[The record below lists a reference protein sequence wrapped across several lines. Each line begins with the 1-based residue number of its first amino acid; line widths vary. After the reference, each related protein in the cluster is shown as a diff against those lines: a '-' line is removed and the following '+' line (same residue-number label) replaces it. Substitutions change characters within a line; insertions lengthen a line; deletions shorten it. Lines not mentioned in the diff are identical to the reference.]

1 MKRLLMVFVFSVAA
15 VMLAGCG
22 LGRETAEEGPVTIRL
37 MTHDSFDI
45 SAEVLEAFQTETGH
59 TVEVF
64 KAGDGGAALN
74 QAILAK
80 DSPLADVFFGVDNT
94 FLSRA
99 LENDLF
105 VPYESPLLAEIDD
118 QLEVDAEYRALPV
131 DYGDVCLNYDVAW
144 FAESGLEPPQILD
157 DLADPAY
164 VGLTVVENPATSTPG
179 LAFLIAT
186 IHSFGEDGYLDY
198 WQNLVDND
206 VLVVDGW
213 EQAYYS
219 HFTAASD
226 GDRPI
231 VVGYASSPP
240 AEVYFA
246 ETPPEE
252 APTAAVTTD
261 GTCFRQIEFVGIL
274 QGTEHEAAARQLVDF
289 MLSKP
294 FQEDIPL
301 HMFVWPAN
309 TTAALPE
316 VFEQYSKAA
325 EKLSRLTVRRGLRR
339 GRMWCC
345 GDGMTRGQGDRVKG
359 RKVGRLLIF
368 ALPVVFFVL
377 FYFYPLGSIL
387 RLSLFPEGR
396 LALDALRRLATGL
409 LTDGVFVRVFWFT
422 LWQAAVSTVL
432 TVLLAL
438 PGAYVLARYR
448 FRGKELLR
456 VVVTLPFV
464 LPTVVVASAFVA
476 LLGPQGVVNSWLVG
490 FFGLAEPPIQLINT
504 FWIILLAH
512 VFYNYSVAV
521 RMISTYWQNLSPSL
535 TQAAQMLGASMSKKV
550 SPNDQN
556 QQKGN

>member
-1 MKRLLMVFVFSVAA
+1 MKRLIVVLLVLTVVIVLAA
-15 VMLAGCG
+15 CG
-22 LGRETAEEGPVTIRL
+22 SGAAEEGPVTIRL

-45 SAEVLEAFQTETGH
+45 SAEVLEGFETETGI

-105 VPYESPLLAEIDD
+105 IPYDSPMLAEIDD
-118 QLEVDAEYRALPV
+118 SLEVDPEHRALPV

-144 FAESGLEPPQILD
+144 FEESELEPPQTLEA
-157 DLADPAY
+157 LADPAY
-164 VGLTVVENPATSTPG
+164 SGLTVVENPATSTPG

-186 IHSFGEDGYLDY
+186 IHTFGEDGYLDY
-198 WQNLVDND
+198 WQRLADND
-206 VLVVDGW
+206 VLVADGW

-219 HFTAASD
+219 HFTAVSE

-231 VVGYASSPP
+231 VVSYASSPP

-246 ETPPEE
+246 EEPLEE

-274 QGTEHEAAARQLVDF
+274 RGTEHEAAAQQLVDF

-316 VFEQYSKAA
+316 VFEQYS
-325 EKLSRLTVRRGLRR
+325 ELSENPATMAPETIDANRE
-339 GRMWCC
+339 MWIEAW
-345 GDGMTRGQGDRVKG
+345 TN
-359 RKVGRLLIF
+359 
-368 ALPVVFFVL
+368 
-377 FYFYPLGSIL
+377 
-387 RLSLFPEGR
+387 
-396 LALDALRRLATGL
+396 
-409 LTDGVFVRVFWFT
+409 
-422 LWQAAVSTVL
+422 TVL
-432 TVLLAL
+432 
-438 PGAYVLARYR
+438 R
-448 FRGKELLR
+448 
-456 VVVTLPFV
+456 
-464 LPTVVVASAFVA
+464 
-476 LLGPQGVVNSWLVG
+476 
-490 FFGLAEPPIQLINT
+490 
-504 FWIILLAH
+504 
-512 VFYNYSVAV
+512 
-521 RMISTYWQNLSPSL
+521 
-535 TQAAQMLGASMSKKV
+535 
-550 SPNDQN
+550 
-556 QQKGN
+556 